1 MNIKPLQDFVIVR
14 IKTETES
21 AEGGIYIPES
31 TDKEPIN
38 TGTVISVGEK
48 VNLIKEG
55 DQIMFRPYAFEEIVV
70 NEEKLLFGKQD
81 AIIALI
87 V

>member
-1 MNIKPLQDFVIVR
+1 MNIKPLQDFIIVR
-14 IKTETES
+14 IKTETKS
-21 AEGGIYIPES
+21 TGGGIYIPEA